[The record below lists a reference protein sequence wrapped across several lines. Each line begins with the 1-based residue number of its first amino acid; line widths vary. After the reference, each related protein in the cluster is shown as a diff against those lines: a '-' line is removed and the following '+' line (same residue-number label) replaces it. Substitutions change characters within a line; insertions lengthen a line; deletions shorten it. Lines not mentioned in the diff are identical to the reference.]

1 MNVRNCRKCG
11 KMFNY
16 VAGPPVCPAC
26 REAAEKKFEEVKEYI
41 RQNKTARINEIAR
54 DCGVDQRQIEQWI
67 REERLV
73 FATESPIKLFCE
85 TCGAPIFTGRYC
97 GNCKKNQANTFSSA
111 GRPQGSGDPSGDGGN
126 KKPGSGNKM
135 HTFRE

>member
-1 MNVRNCRKCG
+1 MNVRNCRRCG

-16 VAGPPVCPAC
+16 VTGPAVCPAC

-41 RQNKTARINEIAR
+41 RQNKTAKINEIAQN
-54 DCGVDQRQIEQWI
+54 CGVEQRQIEQWI
-67 REERLV
+67 REERLI
-73 FATESPIKLFCE
+73 FASDSPIKIYCE

-97 GNCKKNQANTFSSA
+97 GNCKKDQANTFNSA
-111 GRPQGSGDPSGDGGN
+111 GRPQGGDPAGDGGN
-126 KKPGSGNKM
+126 KKPGSGNRM